1 MKKLVLITALAA
13 MATAATAEE
22 AYVYPFGGMKVGETV
37 NNPFPTVLYLKKK
50 CELPLVNAKDM
61 RAYASYR
68 GVWDVGCWGQTI
80 DGQALI
86 VVPNMPTKTISL
98 SVLPRAD
105 VQKDGTTMTIKA
117 LPTYGR

>member
-1 MKKLVLITALAA
+1 MKKLVLIAALAA
-13 MATAATAEE
+13 ATAASAEE

-37 NNPFPTVLYLKKK
+37 NNPFPTILYLQKK

-68 GVWDVGCWGQTI
+68 GVWDVGCWGKDI
-80 DGQALI
+80 DGNAII
-86 VVPNMPTKTISL
+86 VVPTMPTKSMPL
-98 SVLPRAD
+98 SVMPLAD
-105 VQKDGTTMTIKA
+105 VQADRNTMSIKA